1 LADNTLT
8 TQQMA
13 APEVEAPETIEG
25 YWVLHDFRRIDWP
38 RWRSLP
44 EADRSRLL
52 EELLGFLGE
61 CASVEGVERG
71 GSSRAY
77 RVITQK
83 ADLAVIH
90 FRPDP
95 AQLFDLQAGLW
106 RCGLADF
113 LVPAYSYFSVIELS
127 LYRGPSSRP
136 EVMERRLYP
145 RIPDRRYM
153 CFYPMNKRR
162 GERYNWYDLPA
173 SERREMMKGHGRV
186 GHKYS
191 EQVTQV
197 ITGSQGLDDW
207 EWGVTLFADHP
218 IHFKKLV
225 YEMRFDPASSR
236 YAEFGPF
243 YIGMT
248 ASPQDITALLLG
260 S

>member
-1 LADNTLT
+1 MTDNTLT

-44 EADRSRLL
+44 EAARSRLL

-95 AQLFDLQAGLW
+95 AQLFDLQ
-106 RCGLADF
+106 
-113 LVPAYSYFSVIELS
+113 
-127 LYRGPSSRP
+127 RGS
-136 EVMERRLYP
+136 
-145 RIPDRRYM
+145 
-153 CFYPMNKRR
+153 
-162 GERYNWYDLPA
+162 GGA
-173 SERREMMKGHGRV
+173 
-186 GHKYS
+186 
-191 EQVTQV
+191 
-197 ITGSQGLDDW
+197 
-207 EWGVTLFADHP
+207 
-218 IHFKKLV
+218 
-225 YEMRFDPASSR
+225 
-236 YAEFGPF
+236 
-243 YIGMT
+243 
-248 ASPQDITALLLG
+248 ASPTSCCLPTPTSRSSSSACTG
-260 S
+260 GPPPVRR

>member
-1 LADNTLT
+1 
-8 TQQMA
+8 MA
-13 APEVEAPETIEG
+13 EATRANMDVEISAGVEAPETVEG
-25 YWVLHDFRRIDWP
+25 YWVLHDFRKVDWP
-38 RWRSLP
+38 RWRELP
-44 EADRSRLL
+44 LETRTQML
-52 EELLGFLGE
+52 EEFSHFLSAAYQPEGE
-61 CASVEGVERG
+61 RS
-71 GSSRAY
+71 GSTRIY

-83 ADLAVIH
+83 ADLAIMH

-95 AQLFDLQAGLW
+95 AQLFDLQVEMA
-106 RCGLADF
+106 RCRLTDY
-113 LVPAYSYFSVIELS
+113 LLPVYSYFSVIELS

-145 RIPDRRYM
+145 EVPDKRYI

-191 EQVTQV
+191 EHVTQI

-225 YEMRFDPASSR
+225 YEMRFDPVSSR

-243 YIGMT
+243 YIGMLT
-248 ASPQDITALLLG
+248 SVEEVKALLLG
-260 S
+260 V